1 MNDIMIFNNPEFGEV
16 RTVMIDGEPWFC
28 GKDVARNLGY
38 ANEKNA
44 IKRHCEEGEV
54 TKQALGVQT
63 GIKKDGTPAMMEVEA
78 FFVNESGLYSLIF
91 GSKLESAK
99 KFKRWV
105 TSEVLPQLR
114 KTGSYGLRLT
124 TEEQIRLIAQG
135 NVELNRKVAEV
146 EEKTESLEERF
157 DKFEKELPLLPEEAE
172 SVSGAVKKRVVEI
185 LGGKKSNAY
194 HDKSISQTAFMD
206 AYRNLKRNFNVR
218 SYKCIKRHQIDL
230 ALRIAMEYE
239 PPMFLENLIK
249 QSNAQIT
256 LDC

>member
-1 MNDIMIFNNPEFGEV
+1 MNDIMIFDNPEFGEV
-16 RTVMIDGEPWFC
+16 RTVMIDNEPWFA
-28 GKDVARNLGY
+28 GRDVCRSLGY
-38 ANEKNA
+38 VKPTQA
-44 IKRHCEEGEV
+44 IHNNVGEEDTLRKGLLD
-54 TKQALGVQT
+54 AR
-63 GIKKDGTPAMMEVEA
+63 GIEQETIM
-78 FFVNESGLYSLIF
+78 VNESGLYSLIF

-135 NVELNRKVAEV
+135 NVELNRKVEV
-146 EEKTESLEERF
+146 VEKKTESLEERF
-157 DKFEKELPLLPEEAE
+157 DKFEKDLPLLPEEAD
-172 SVSGAVKKRVVEI
+172 SVSGAVKKRVVDI

-194 HDKSISQTAFMD
+194 HDKSISQTAFID

-218 SYKCIKRHQIDL
+218 SYKCIKRHQIDQ

-239 PPMFLENLIK
+239 PPMFLENLIE
-249 QSNAQIT
+249 QSNAQMSLDT
-256 LDC
+256 LTN

>member
-16 RTVMIDGEPWFC
+16 RTVVIDNEPWFV
-28 GKDVARNLGY
+28 GKDVA
-38 ANEKNA
+38 
-44 IKRHCEEGEV
+44 
-54 TKQALGVQT
+54 QALGYKNTNATVNDNVAT
-63 GIKKDGTPAMMEVEA
+63 DDKGVSPVATPSGTQNMVII
-78 FFVNESGLYSLIF
+78 NESGLYSLIF

-239 PPMFLENLIK
+239 PPMFLENLIE
-249 QSNAQIT
+249 QSNAQMT